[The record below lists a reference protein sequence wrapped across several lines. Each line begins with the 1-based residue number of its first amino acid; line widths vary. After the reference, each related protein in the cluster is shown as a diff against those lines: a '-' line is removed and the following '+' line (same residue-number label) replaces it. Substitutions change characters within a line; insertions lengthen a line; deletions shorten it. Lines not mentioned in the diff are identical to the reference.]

1 MILDFYKGRGIKSF
15 LFRGKQVI
23 ERKGLVIL
31 IPRVVKVDHGGVKV
45 NG

>member
-1 MILDFYKGRGIKSF
+1 MILDFYKGRGIKSL